1 MNLRKKLA
9 RWSTG
14 SLSIALVIVA
24 ILLILIAIFVNNPWI
39 KAGVLAYELLP

>member
-9 RWSTG
+9 KWSSG
-14 SLSIALVIVA
+14 SLSVALVIVA
-24 ILLILIAIFVNNPWI
+24 ILLILIAVFINNPWI

>member
-1 MNLRKKLA
+1 MNLRKKLSK
-9 RWSTG
+9 WTSG

-24 ILLILIAIFVNNPWI
+24 VLLILIAVFVNNPWI